1 MNMKATRF
9 YTLLAFLLM
18 AGGVTMQAQEQL
30 ANENATNLFKC
41 QKAQDCSPTQQPSI
55 VSETSEWIHYDDGI
69 YNCNL
74 AYMPENIPFSWAVM
88 FPPELLKSYK
98 GYTLTKVALYE
109 NEWNTGDLLLSV
121 FYGNSYMPLTLLSQ
135 QTITTWDL
143 DSFDDIDLAQQ
154 VEIDETQYLWIVFS
168 ELAATETYSAACSW
182 NTVDPN
188 PNARWLQCRE
198 NEWEDAAVH
207 GLPYVQF
214 MIWAYVTD
222 DPLGVETQLTPMG
235 SNVYPNPGKDMLN
248 IRTGLKDAWVEVYDM
263 NGRMVY
269 RQEITENVT
278 AINTTDWSEGT
289 YVWKVV
295 SNGIEVENGKWIKQ

>member
-1 MNMKATRF
+1 MKTTRL
-9 YTLLAFLLM
+9 YTMLALLLM

-30 ANENATNLFKC
+30 ANKKPTGVFEI
-41 QKAQDCSPTQQPSI
+41 QKALDFSPVQQPSI
-55 VSETSEWIHYDDGI
+55 VSEASEWLHYDDGI
-69 YNCNL
+69 YNTNL

-121 FYGNSYMPLTLLSQ
+121 YYGNSYMPLALMNQ
-135 QTITTWDL
+135 QTIATWDL
-143 DSFDDIDLAQQ
+143 DNFDDIDLVQQ

-168 ELAATETYSAACSW
+168 ELDATETYSAACSW

-188 PNARWLQCRE
+188 PNARWVQCRE

-207 GLPYVQF
+207 GLPYIQF

-222 DPLGVETQLTPMG
+222 DPLGVEMQLTPMG
-235 SNVYPNPGKDMLN
+235 SGVYPNPGGNMLN
-248 IRTGLKDAWVEVYDM
+248 ICTTLQNARVEIYDLTGKLVY
-263 NGRMVY
+263 N
-269 RQEITENVT
+269 QEITENVT
-278 AINTTDWSEGT
+278 SINAEGWPAGA

-295 SNGIEVENGKWIKQ
+295 ANGKEAESGKWIKE

>member
-1 MNMKATRF
+1 MKTTRF
-9 YTLLAFLLM
+9 YALLTLMLM
-18 AGGVTMQAQEQL
+18 AGGSTLQAQEPL
-30 ANENATNLFKC
+30 ANEKPTSLFEI
-41 QKAQDCSPTQQPSI
+41 QKASDFSLVQQPSI

-135 QTITTWDL
+135 QTIATWDL
-143 DSFDDIDLAQQ
+143 DNFDDMDLAQQ

-168 ELAATETYSAACSW
+168 ELAATETYSAACGW

-188 PNARWLQCRE
+188 PNARWVQCRE

-207 GLPYVQF
+207 GFPYIQF
-214 MIWAYVTD
+214 MIWAYVTN

-235 SNVYPNPGKDMLN
+235 SSVYPNPGGKTLN
-248 IRTGLKDAWVEVYDM
+248 IHTALQNARIEIYDLTGKLIYE
-263 NGRMVY
+263 
-269 RQEITENVT
+269 QEITENIT
-278 AINTTDWSEGT
+278 SINAESWPSRA
-289 YVWKVV
+289 YIWKVI
-295 SNGIEVENGKWIKQ
+295 SNDKEAESGKWIKQ